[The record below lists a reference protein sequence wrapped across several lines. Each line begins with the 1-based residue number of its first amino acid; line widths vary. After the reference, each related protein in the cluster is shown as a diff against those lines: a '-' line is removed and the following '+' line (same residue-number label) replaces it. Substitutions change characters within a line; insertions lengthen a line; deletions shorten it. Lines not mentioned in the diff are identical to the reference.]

1 MGVQFHAEGA
11 GEDDGQEDVVL
22 ADEGAVVNHVRKRSG
37 AVESSGLTCRCS
49 GKPAIG
55 VSGVTEAHLEEQLT
69 EEAILTDVREELDVS
84 GVQGNLRRRRQR
96 RRQELVARPRWSATP
111 ARAECLGVCFLASI
125 FTICSPYS
133 RLSWNYK
140 SD

>member
-22 ADEGAVVNHVRKRSG
+22 AEEGAVVNHVRMRSG
-37 AVESSGLTCRCS
+37 AVEGSGLTCRCS

-55 VSGVTEAHLEEQLT
+55 VSGDSEERVEERLT
-69 EEAILTDVREELDVS
+69 EEAILTDVRGELTVS

-96 RRQELVARPRWSATP
+96 RRQELVARPRMVSNP
-111 ARAECLGVCFLASI
+111 G
-125 FTICSPYS
+125 
-133 RLSWNYK
+133 
-140 SD
+140 